1 MQIPHDHP
9 HDHMSPRPSR
19 DIYTPGEP
27 GGMASTSGSLTALLV
42 IVALLGG
49 LILLASLG
57 GGSDDVNSGQSG
69 SATPD
74 TSGVV
79 TTAPESGASQATQE

>member
-1 MQIPHDHP
+1 MQIPHDHL
-9 HDHMSPRPSR
+9 SPRPSR
-19 DIYTPGEP
+19 DIYTPEEP

-49 LILLASLG
+49 LILLASLC

-69 SATPD
+69 SVTTD

>member
-1 MQIPHDHP
+1 
-9 HDHMSPRPSR
+9 
-19 DIYTPGEP
+19 
-27 GGMASTSGSLTALLV
+27 MASTSGSLTALLV

-69 SATPD
+69 SATPEN
-74 TSGVV
+74 SGVV